1 MLLCGITLSSMEL
14 RLKDWINQRQT
25 LMMKN
30 KKTVVVGMSGGVD
43 SSAAAYLL
51 KQQGYDVI
59 GVTMQI
65 WQQEDTCT
73 IEHEGGCCG
82 LSAVEDARRVAN
94 QIGIPYYVMNFREE
108 FQENVIDYFVKEY
121 RAGRTPNPCI
131 ACNRYVKWESLLQKS
146 LAIGADYIATG
157 HYAKIVQLENGRY
170 TLIRSD
176 AKGKDQTYALYNLT
190 QNQLSHT
197 LFPIGSYEKPQIRAI
212 AEKAGLQVAHKPDS
226 QEICFVP
233 DNDYADFI
241 ERETNEVEKPG
252 NFVSTSGEILGTH
265 KGIGHYTIGQRK
277 GLGIAFGEPM
287 FVVEICPETNEVV
300 LGKNDEVFTDWLKA
314 NQVNHMAV
322 DHFEVGQKV
331 TARIRYNHGGAKA
344 VISEVTEDSFS
355 LTFEEP
361 VRAVTP
367 GQAVVLYDGDY
378 VLGGGTICRKEKED

>member
-1 MLLCGITLSSMEL
+1 
-14 RLKDWINQRQT
+14 
-25 LMMKN
+25 
-30 KKTVVVGMSGGVD
+30 
-43 SSAAAYLL
+43 
-51 KQQGYDVI
+51 
-59 GVTMQI
+59 MQI

-212 AEKAGLQVAHKPDS
+212 AEKAGLQV
-226 QEICFVP
+226 
-233 DNDYADFI
+233 
-241 ERETNEVEKPG
+241 
-252 NFVSTSGEILGTH
+252 GT
-265 KGIGHYTIGQRK
+265 
-277 GLGIAFGEPM
+277 
-287 FVVEICPETNEVV
+287 
-300 LGKNDEVFTDWLKA
+300 
-314 NQVNHMAV
+314 
-322 DHFEVGQKV
+322 
-331 TARIRYNHGGAKA
+331 
-344 VISEVTEDSFS
+344 
-355 LTFEEP
+355 
-361 VRAVTP
+361 
-367 GQAVVLYDGDY
+367 
-378 VLGGGTICRKEKED
+378 

>member
-1 MLLCGITLSSMEL
+1 MIPL
-14 RLKDWINQRQT
+14 RLPT
-25 LMMKN
+25 F
-30 KKTVVVGMSGGVD
+30 
-43 SSAAAYLL
+43 L

-176 AKGKDQTYALYNLT
+176 AKGKDQTYALYNLDT
-190 QNQLSHT
+190 ESVIAYTFSDWLIRKTADSCNCGKGIAFRWHISRIVRKFALCRIMIT
-197 LFPIGSYEKPQIRAI
+197 PILLNARPMKWKSR
-212 AEKAGLQVAHKPDS
+212 
-226 QEICFVP
+226 
-233 DNDYADFI
+233 
-241 ERETNEVEKPG
+241 G

-367 GQAVVLYDGDY
+367 GQVVVLYDGDY
-378 VLGGGTICRKEKED
+378 VLGGGTICRKEKRRLAPSTINCQNLTCQIDGSFRKK

>member
-1 MLLCGITLSSMEL
+1 
-14 RLKDWINQRQT
+14 
-25 LMMKN
+25 MMKN

-212 AEKAGLQVAHKPDS
+212 AEKA
-226 QEICFVP
+226 
-233 DNDYADFI
+233 
-241 ERETNEVEKPG
+241 
-252 NFVSTSGEILGTH
+252 H